1 MKRSSHDV
9 TEVRISEDG
18 HLYVYYKDI
27 NLLDSNTSE
36 PASHG
41 FFEYT
46 IYPKKDVAEGE
57 KLKNRVDISFDYE
70 DPIRTN
76 TIIHTIKV
84 KKKTQR
90 FDLDLYPNPAQKRLN
105 IEISAYAMT
114 VENVTDLR
122 EIQVVSSNGQIMHE
136 VKRIGSNYLN
146 IDVSGFPNGLYFI
159 KGIDT
164 IGTLHIGQ
172 FVK

>member
-1 MKRSSHDV
+1 M
-9 TEVRISEDG
+9 
-18 HLYVYYKDI
+18 
-27 NLLDSNTSE
+27 
-36 PASHG
+36 
-41 FFEYT
+41 
-46 IYPKKDVAEGE
+46 
-57 KLKNRVDISFDYE
+57 
-70 DPIRTN
+70 
-76 TIIHTIKV
+76 

-146 IDVSGFPNGLYFI
+146 IDVSGFLNGYTSY
-159 KGIDT
+159 K
-164 IGTLHIGQ
+164 
-172 FVK
+172 V